1 MAHSPFMTALREYM
15 LARHYS
21 LRTID
26 GYLYW
31 TRYYIRFHGKR
42 HPAELDQS
50 HVMAFLGYIAS
61 ARNVS
66 VSTQKTALN
75 ALAFLYNK
83 YLNKP
88 LGLLGDFNKASRPR
102 KLPVV
107 LTRTEV
113 GALLAGLGGS
123 PRLMASLLYGSG
135 LRRIEALRLR
145 VKDVDFDHLQLRIWA
160 GKGNKHRITTVAPEL
175 VPDLKLQIQRVALL
189 LEQDLQTPGYCGAL
203 LPAALARKHPS
214 APRTLGWQFLFPS
227 TGLSVEPG
235 THNIRRHHVDESSIN
250 KLIRKAA
257 QQAGIG
263 KEVTSHTLRHSFATH
278 LLEAGADIR
287 TVQEQLGHQDVKTTE
302 IYTHVL
308 KRGGHGVR
316 SPLSDLL
323 QGSASAN
330 PPAPT

>member
-1 MAHSPFMTALREYM
+1 MAASPFMTKLREYM
-15 LARHYS
+15 LAHHYS

-26 GYLYW
+26 GYTYW
-31 TRYYIRFHGKR
+31 IRYYIRFHGKR
-42 HPAELDQS
+42 HPAELDPG
-50 HVMAFLGYIAS
+50 HVMAFLGFIAS
-61 ARNVS
+61 TRNVS
-66 VSTQKTALN
+66 ISTQKTALN

-83 YLNKP
+83 YLNQP
-88 LGLLGDFNKASRPR
+88 LGSLGDFNKATRPR

-107 LTRTEV
+107 LTRAEV
-113 GALLAGLGGS
+113 SAILSRLNGS
-123 PRLMASLLYGSG
+123 PRLLASLLYGSG
-135 LRRIEALRLR
+135 LRRIEAIRLR

-160 GKGNKHRITTVAPEL
+160 GKGNKHRLTTVAPEL
-175 VPDLKLQIQRVALL
+175 VPDLKRQIQRVALL

-203 LPAALARKHPS
+203 LPSALARKYPS

-227 TGLSVEPG
+227 TSLSVEPG

-250 KLIRKAA
+250 KLLRKSA
-257 QQAGIG
+257 QQAGMD

-323 QGSASAN
+323 QTLPK
-330 PPAPT
+330 PPADW